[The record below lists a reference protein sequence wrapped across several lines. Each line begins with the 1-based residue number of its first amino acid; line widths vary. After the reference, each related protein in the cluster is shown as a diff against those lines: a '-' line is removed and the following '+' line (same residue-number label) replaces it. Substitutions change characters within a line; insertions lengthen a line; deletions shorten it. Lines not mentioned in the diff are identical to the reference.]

1 MALLTSSLISGLDH
15 GKKKYDIKKQ
25 KTFNIITIFNRITP
39 LWFNDFHINKA
50 LCGFL
55 AVHTSMSIDGGNE
68 FEGKWPMNILY
79 SLYYE
84 FSKRFPHSKITGM
97 KQETISSK
105 TELVLRMLNLTLGE
119 ETFRNGLKCLV
130 AEEKLYKTF
139 TSNDV
144 WDCLTKQ
151 AHADG
156 KLDSSVSVNE
166 MVSTWV
172 TKDRIPV
179 VNAIRNY
186 ADKSV
191 NFTQKMYLRERP
203 HDVPEQDK
211 MLWWVPLVVVTEE
224 NLDFSSSKPTL
235 WMDKKRTV
243 IHKTNLPSNDKF
255 FIVNPEEIAPFPV
268 NYDIKNWK
276 MLSNYLQTE
285 KGMQSIPA
293 YTRAKLMHDAWNL
306 AFAGSLNFSSA
317 FDMTL
322 FLKFEKN
329 HIVWN
334 PVFTMIDHIG
344 RHIDSSVDIYSKF
357 EVFVKSILT
366 PLYQEQLGKEY
377 EYEENWKR
385 NLRSLSKSFLC
396 RVGYE
401 PCIKEAQHEFSKWMN
416 MSNPEDGNP

>member
-1 MALLTSSLISGLDH
+1 
-15 GKKKYDIKKQ
+15 
-25 KTFNIITIFNRITP
+25 
-39 LWFNDFHINKA
+39 
-50 LCGFL
+50 
-55 AVHTSMSIDGGNE
+55 
-68 FEGKWPMNILY
+68 
-79 SLYYE
+79 
-84 FSKRFPHSKITGM
+84 M

-105 TELVLRMLNLTLGE
+105 TELVLRMLNLTLGA
-119 ETFRNGLKCLV
+119 ETFKNGVKCLIS
-130 AEEKLYKTF
+130 EEKLYKTF
-139 TSNDV
+139 TADDFWN
-144 WDCLTKQ
+144 CLTKQ
-151 AHADG
+151 AHADQ

-166 MVSTWV
+166 IVSTWV

-179 VNAIRNY
+179 VSAIRNY
-186 ADKSV
+186 RDGSI

-211 MLWWVPLVVVTEE
+211 MLWYIPLVMISGDY
-224 NLDFSSSKPTL
+224 LDFAKTKPLL
-235 WMDKKRTV
+235 WIDNKRSVVLKK
-243 IHKTNLPSNDKF
+243 NLPTPDNF
-255 FIVNPEEIAPFPV
+255 VIVNPEEIAPFPV
-268 NYDIKNWK
+268 NYDAKNWK
-276 MLSNYLQTE
+276 MLSNFLQTE
-285 KGMQSIPA
+285 KGMDSIPP
-293 YTRAKLMHDAWNL
+293 YTRAKLLHDAWNL

-322 FLKFEKN
+322 FLKLEKN

-344 RHIDSSVDIYSKF
+344 RHIDSSGDTYIKF

-366 PLYQEQLGKEY
+366 PLYQQQLGKEV

-401 PCIKEAQHEFSKWMN
+401 PCIKEAQHEFSKWTN